1 RYRARNRRVQHRR
14 FGLSLA
20 ARRVRRGARVA
31 ARDRAGESAAAKG
44 GARTAGCEC
53 GADPGRQPRVLR
65 ASDDPLQQR
74 LSEQREKRRR
84 SGQLGRLRLG
94 TETRRCSEEAGGR
107 DASRARA
114 ARHRGARHGGRRAPV
129 SSDCR
134 GTKTGRARGGAE
146 GRKQR
151 IAPARSK
158 PLRSARSA
166 VERRRQVAVEPGGIG
181 PPLCAG
187 PDGPGER
194 PGRLREGARQG
205 SVRTR
210 MPFPWKSF
218 LLVAAAAQGGC
229 GAGDVKADARSPKA
243 VRLVSVESSDG
254 VETTTYSVTLA
265 PNAQVDLAFRI
276 AGYVVDVRRLKT
288 ADGRSRELEPG
299 DLLPSG
305 TTLARVR
312 SSDYDA
318 AVDKAHGARD
328 EAGAGIAA
336 AEATLAEAQAG
347 LTQAE
352 FDYGRISTLWQQES
366 ITKPAYDGARARLD
380 AARAKVDAAAPGAA
394 SARQRAAAAVGQAH
408 EAEIARSDIELRA
421 PFDAILLERRIDI
434 GTLVSPAVPASTIAP
449 PPPLQ

>member
-1 RYRARNRRVQHRR
+1 M
-14 FGLSLA
+14 S
-20 ARRVRRGARVA
+20 
-31 ARDRAGESAAAKG
+31 
-44 GARTAGCEC
+44 
-53 GADPGRQPRVLR
+53 
-65 ASDDPLQQR
+65 
-74 LSEQREKRRR
+74 
-84 SGQLGRLRLG
+84 
-94 TETRRCSEEAGGR
+94 
-107 DASRARA
+107 
-114 ARHRGARHGGRRAPV
+114 
-129 SSDCR
+129 
-134 GTKTGRARGGAE
+134 
-146 GRKQR
+146 
-151 IAPARSK
+151 
-158 PLRSARSA
+158 
-166 VERRRQVAVEPGGIG
+166 
-181 PPLCAG
+181 
-187 PDGPGER
+187 
-194 PGRLREGARQG
+194 
-205 SVRTR
+205 
-210 MPFPWKSF
+210 FPWKSF
-218 LLVAAAAQGGC
+218 LLVAAAAHGGC

-380 AARAKVDAAAPGAA
+380 AARAKVDAAAAGVAA
-394 SARQRAAAAVGQAH
+394 ARQRAAAAVGQAH
-408 EAEIARSDIELRA
+408 EAEIARSDTELRA

-434 GTLVSPAVPASTIAP
+434 GTLVSPAVPAFTIADLRQIKARFNAP
-449 PPPLQ
+449 DTALHRFHVGQLLPLTVDAFPSDRFEGHVLSIAPAADLKSRSFEVIVTIDNPALKLRSGMIASVHVGSEATAERQLRIPIDGLVHDPDREQYLVYGLEQKNGRSVVKAIPIRPGPLVGNQVSVLEGLSAGQRIVSPGANLLRPGDAVTEIR